1 MATVTLGA
9 PFQKEHAESRLILI
23 APRDILDAFVANRMR
38 RTAAKLEHV
47 RPPRLRVPPTPTDNS
62 RG

>member
-1 MATVTLGA
+1 
-9 PFQKEHAESRLILI
+9 
-23 APRDILDAFVANRMR
+23 MR